1 MGLRRPVHP
10 RPISNGM
17 DEDAVSASADGAEGD
32 GEEEKTD
39 SDMIEDSFDDVDN
52 L

>member
-1 MGLRRPVHP
+1 
-10 RPISNGM
+10 M

-32 GEEEKTD
+32 EGDEKID
-39 SDMIEDSFDDVDN
+39 PDMVEDSFDDVDN